1 VQQPRDGEVR
11 ADHEESVGVSYLVFS
26 VIDPARS

>member
-1 VQQPRDGEVR
+1 VQQHRDGEVR